1 MRLHELAYACS
12 LYAAFTGFDR
22 SVMVFRSVASP
33 ALDLGNAVHRK
44 ALLEWLNSWGCMSLA
59 KHSHS
64 MASNALLKWG
74 RRCLDRLP
82 HDGLGLVE
90 LPNTA
95 LDAAAE
101 AYGDLKGRHASMRLT
116 DSRSI
121 AVTFGPTAAAKVLY
135 ALRPKAFP
143 PWDDPIR
150 EKLGYDRSP
159 ESYRKFLGSVQEHV
173 RRLEEEAAHLGI
185 SATDLPKLMKRP
197 GSSITKLVD
206 EYYWVTITKDCTPP
220 TEEELERW
228 TSWARGPKRK

>member
-1 MRLHELAYACS
+1 MKLHELAYACP
-12 LYAAFTGFDR
+12 LYAAFTDFDK
-22 SVMVFRSVASP
+22 SIIEFRRVASP
-33 ALDLGNAVHRK
+33 ALDLGNAEHRK
-44 ALLEWLNSWGCMSLA
+44 ALLKWLNSWGCMTLA

-101 AYGDLKGRHASMRLT
+101 AYGDLERRRASMRLT
-116 DSRSI
+116 KSGPI
-121 AVTFGPTAAAKVLY
+121 AVTFGPTAAAKVLH

-197 GSSITKLVD
+197 GSSIPKLVD
-206 EYYWVTITKDCTPP
+206 EFYWVTITKECAPP
-220 TEEELERW
+220 TEDELERW
-228 TSWARGPKRK
+228 ASWARGPKRK

>member
-1 MRLHELAYACS
+1 MRLHELAYACP
-12 LYAAFTGFDR
+12 LYAAFTHFDK
-22 SVMVFRSVASP
+22 SIMEFRSVASP
-33 ALDLGNAVHRK
+33 ALDLGNAAHRK
-44 ALLEWLNSWGCMSLA
+44 ALLKWLNSWGCMHLA
-59 KHSHS
+59 KHYHS

-101 AYGDLKGRHASMRLT
+101 AYGDLKGRRASMRLT

-121 AVTFGPTAAAKVLY
+121 DVTFGPTAAAKVLY

-150 EKLGYDRSP
+150 KDLGYDGSP
-159 ESYRKFLGSVQEHV
+159 ESYRKFLSSIRKNV

-185 SATDLPKLMKRP
+185 SSTDIPKLMRRP
-197 GSSITKLVD
+197 GSSIPKLVD
-206 EYYWVTITKDCTPP
+206 EYYWVTITKACTPP

-228 TSWARGPKRK
+228 ASWAHKPKRK